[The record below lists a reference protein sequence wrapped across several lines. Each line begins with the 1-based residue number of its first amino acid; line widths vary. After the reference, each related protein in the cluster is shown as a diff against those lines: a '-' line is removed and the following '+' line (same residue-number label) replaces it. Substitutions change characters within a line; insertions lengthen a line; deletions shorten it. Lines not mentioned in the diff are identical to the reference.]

1 MAVLTHQQ
9 TERRVEMATDEHLV
23 KCDPDYL
30 NVEGLRMRALVC
42 VREFK

>member
-1 MAVLTHQQ
+1 MANK
-9 TERRVEMATDEHLV
+9 HLV
-23 KCDPDYL
+23 KCDPDLL